1 MPRLILVLFVA
12 TILLAAC
19 ATPADTDRSYAYGSY
34 PEYAL
39 GRVW

>member
-1 MPRLILVLFVA
+1 MSRLILVLFVA

-19 ATPADTDRSYAYGSY
+19 AIPVDTDGTYAYDSY